1 MPDLERLE
9 DLEFYPEVIADF
21 SELEDL
27 VSPEDLERAKEE
39 ADKRFRSFVEGEVLT
54 KGVELTSFQREEALK
69 KLRAWAYL
77 DAYVDAALDYFGIK
91 GDVRRDYQRVAHDA
105 ARLLRKHAH
114 SAWSGVW
121 PQFLY
126 ALYSKWI
133 GFEGLDPRMV
143 KIMLMIAAKVC
154 YQICF
159 GKLRLPEPSE
169 RELYPELKGEV

>member
-114 SAWSGVW
+114 GAWSEEW
-121 PQFLY
+121 PRYLY
-126 ALYSKWI
+126 GFYGKWI
-133 GFEGLDPRMV
+133 NFGSLDPRIV
-143 KIMLMIAAKVC
+143 KIILMLTAKVC

-159 GKLRLPEPSE
+159 GKLRPPEPSK
-169 RELYPELKGEV
+169 RELYPELVRGV